1 MRDLITILPSRYF
14 DLRFSFS
21 LIFAVGLCQA
31 FPNLTDCDLYH
42 CWKSIFSAKIST
54 INKERMAPFRQNTL
68 EENMAEKDNKKVCF
82 LCGISEDENVLLP
95 CRKQGKDLWVCVR
108 CLPPLIHGQH

>member
-1 MRDLITILPSRYF
+1 
-14 DLRFSFS
+14 
-21 LIFAVGLCQA
+21 
-31 FPNLTDCDLYH
+31 
-42 CWKSIFSAKIST
+42 
-54 INKERMAPFRQNTL
+54 
-68 EENMAEKDNKKVCF
+68 MAEKDNKKVCF